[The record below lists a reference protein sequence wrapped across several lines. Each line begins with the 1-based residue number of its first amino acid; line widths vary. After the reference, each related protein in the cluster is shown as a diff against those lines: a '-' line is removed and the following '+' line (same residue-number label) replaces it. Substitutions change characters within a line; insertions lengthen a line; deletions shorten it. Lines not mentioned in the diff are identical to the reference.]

1 MEENED
7 QRQFFRD
14 LAATAEQTVE
24 EVRGFEE
31 NYYSMMQGTMS
42 ALPWTANI
50 ATRLQ
55 SYVEQDFRAAFAF
68 ARQLSQAKDLQ
79 DFARIHT
86 EYIQK
91 CLQLLCTQ
99 AQDFA
104 EICTNLAPGEIMSP
118 SLSLMR

>member
-24 EVRGFEE
+24 EVRAFEE

-55 SYVEQDFRAAFAF
+55 SHVEQDFRATFAF
-68 ARQLSQAKDLQ
+68 ALADDGERIAHRV
-79 DFARIHT
+79 FA
-86 EYIQK
+86 QSN
-91 CLQLLCTQ
+91 C
-99 AQDFA
+99 
-104 EICTNLAPGEIMSP
+104 
-118 SLSLMR
+118 